1 MRQIQS
7 KKRYLLAFLI
17 GTFIFINGFVLT
29 NIILSI
35 QFDRVSQFQER
46 TSYAIFKDKLDYTLF
61 NGDLCSTNSFNKISQ
76 DLGYQGASIGDL
88 EEKLGK
94 NNKEVQFRKEFY
106 SIVELEHF
114 EYINN
119 VNRECE
125 ENFTTILF
133 FYSNKRS
140 DLDKS
145 EKVGRFLDL
154 VRERNTNLVVYSFDL
169 NLDSEIIASL
179 IKLYEVEDSPTIIIN
194 NNDKL
199 SGNIKLKDIEEKIA
213 NPKTEIVNL

>member
-1 MRQIQS
+1 
-7 KKRYLLAFLI
+7 
-17 GTFIFINGFVLT
+17 
-29 NIILSI
+29 
-35 QFDRVSQFQER
+35 
-46 TSYAIFKDKLDYTLF
+46 
-61 NGDLCSTNSFNKISQ
+61 
-76 DLGYQGASIGDL
+76 
-88 EEKLGK
+88 
-94 NNKEVQFRKEFY
+94 
-106 SIVELEHF
+106 LEHF